1 MRDEAHWDELQRL
14 FDLCAEL
21 PEADRLPAL
30 NLACADP
37 VLRERVIAL
46 LAACDRIE
54 SASNVPPPPPLIGP
68 YRIIRELG
76 AGGLGVVYL
85 VERLADG
92 SWLRFALK
100 LLAPSVADGAFMER
114 FRREVQ
120 TLAAL
125 EHPNITRLL
134 DAGWSADGRPY
145 LVMEFVDGVQV
156 DAFCDA
162 ARMSVPNRLN
172 LFLRI
177 CDAID
182 YAHRNMILHLD
193 LKPSNVLVS
202 ATGTVKLLDFGTSK
216 FMHPGI
222 EATIATAVTPAYAS
236 PEQILGRPVSAAS
249 DVFGLGA
256 VLFALLSGGRPFG
269 DSSLVA
275 RIERATQE
283 LDPDSLP
290 GTVTAVAAAAR
301 GQTPVRLRRLLGGDL
316 DAIVGKCLRHRPQDR
331 YASVDALGEEIRRYL
346 RGKPVLARRQ
356 TWRYRSI
363 KFLRRH
369 RLGLGLGSAVLAA
382 ILASVGFAWVQQQ
395 RALREAER
403 AVRMQTYMSRLFK
416 MANPENTGKP
426 VATVPD
432 LLRVGMSKLPA
443 YIHDPAD
450 LRSGQ
455 LALAESMFD
464 SGSLDEALAAFASI
478 KDSAKRSNASADFT
492 EAEIFIG
499 QILCQQGHLPEGRK
513 LLADALADSR
523 LPNIPWR
530 LRVLAK
536 VYYAWNEDNN
546 GFRKDENLL
555 LLQAA
560 AKEAEQHGLAP
571 RDAALAVYDL
581 AMDLQLRGQGNEA
594 KPIFEHLLTLY
605 AGDPL
610 ALCDRSAVYGW
621 LAWIDHANG
630 DSAASLPTFKKA
642 YDGFI
647 ECEGP
652 DSPGALDQLPY
663 WADALMRL
671 SRANEAV
678 QLLENAMPTWRRVV
692 GGSTDNSDMLMMLA
706 RAYVA
711 TDRYGDA
718 ETTARELLALLT
730 GKVAERDRTMGLAHL
745 VLAEALAGQR
755 RNREALPHADIAVS
769 ILVPTAV
776 TAYARAFSDEA
787 LHLQSRLQGLP
798 TVRELLNAP
807 GSVPSNSDAPG
818 R

>member
-1 MRDEAHWDELQRL
+1 LIRDEAHWHELQRL
-14 FDLCAEL
+14 FALCTEL
-21 PEADRLPAL
+21 PETERLAAL
-30 NLACADP
+30 NRACSDP
-37 VLRERVIAL
+37 KLRERVVAL
-46 LAACDRIE
+46 LTASERLE
-54 SASNVPPPPPLIGP
+54 SAAHVAPHPASIGP

-100 LLAPSVADGAFMER
+100 LLVPSVADEAFMER

-134 DAGWSADGRPY
+134 DTGWSSEGRPY
-145 LVMEFVDGVQV
+145 LVMEFVDGVQL

-162 ARMSVPNRLN
+162 ARMSIPSRLN
-172 LFLRI
+172 LFAQI
-177 CDAID
+177 CDAVS

-202 ATGTVKLLDFGTSK
+202 ATGIVKLLDFGTSK

-236 PEQILGRPVSAAS
+236 PEQLLGRPVSAAS

-256 VLFALLSGGRPFG
+256 ILFALLSGGRPFG

-275 RIERATQE
+275 RIERATHE
-283 LDPDSLP
+283 LDPEPLR
-290 GTVTAVAAAAR
+290 GTLTSETAEAR
-301 GQTPVRLRRLLGGDL
+301 GTTLMRLRQVLGGDL
-316 DAIVGKCLRHRPQDR
+316 EAIVSKCLCHRPQDR

-346 RGKPVLARRQ
+346 SCEPVLARRQ
-356 TWRYRSI
+356 TWRYRST

-369 RLGLGLGSAVLAA
+369 RLGLALGSGVLAA
-382 ILASVGFAWVQQQ
+382 IVASAGFAWLQQQ

-403 AVRMQTYMSRLFK
+403 AVRMQTYMFRLFK

-432 LLRVGMSKLPA
+432 FLRVGMSKLPA

-464 SGSLDEALAAFASI
+464 SGSLDEALAAFATI
-478 KDSAKRSNASADFT
+478 KDSAKRADASADFT
-492 EAEIFIG
+492 EAEIFMG

-513 LLADALADSR
+513 LLSDAFVDSQAQGM
-523 LPNIPWR
+523 PWR

-546 GFRKDENLL
+546 GFRKDENLSL
-555 LLQAA
+555 LRAA
-560 AKEAEQHGLAP
+560 VKEAEQHGLSP
-571 RDAALAVYDL
+571 RDAALAMYDL
-581 AMDLQLRGQGNEA
+581 AMDLTMRGQSTNA

-605 AGDPL
+605 ADDPL

-621 LAWIDHANG
+621 IAWIDHSNG
-630 DSAASLPTFKKA
+630 DSAASLPIFKKS

-663 WADALMRL
+663 WADALTRL

-692 GGSTDNSDMLMMLA
+692 GGSTDNSDMLMFLA

-711 TDRYGDA
+711 TARFRDA

-730 GKVAERDRTMGLAHL
+730 GKVAAGDRTIGNAHL
-745 VLAEALAGQR
+745 VLAEALAGQE
-755 RNREALPHADIAVS
+755 RNREALPHVDAAVS
-769 ILVPTAV
+769 ILIPTAV
-776 TAYARAFSDEA
+776 SAYAHTFSDEA
-787 LHLQSRLQGLP
+787 LSLQARLHAMP
-798 TVRELLNAP
+798 TAT
-807 GSVPSNSDAPG
+807 D
-818 R
+818 